1 MHHFKHMH
9 IFGIQFAK
17 IRLKCNSEY
26 NSMHNQSRNK
36 IIEQERLAAIDEI
49 IVTINHKINNPL
61 TTIINYAEILKSMMQ
76 TPNHIKIQESLKS
89 IIDAALQI
97 KKIIFQLSLIQS
109 TDTSQ
114 YLPNVSMINLP
125 ED

>member
-1 MHHFKHMH
+1 
-9 IFGIQFAK
+9 
-17 IRLKCNSEY
+17 
-26 NSMHNQSRNK
+26 MHNQSRNK

>member
-1 MHHFKHMH
+1 
-9 IFGIQFAK
+9 
-17 IRLKCNSEY
+17 
-26 NSMHNQSRNK
+26 MHNEIQNK
-36 IIEQERLAAIDEI
+36 MIEQERLAAIDEI
-49 IVTINHKINNPL
+49 IVTVNHKINNPL
-61 TTIINYAEILKSMMQ
+61 TTIINYAEILKSIMQ
-76 TPNHIKIQESLKS
+76 TSNHKKAQESLKS